1 MEENNELE
9 CLYQRANIINEFLPK
24 KSYLTPLILK
34 NGRKIQV
41 LAVLL
46 NGFVGVLELV
56 LSHKDVLI
64 IEWVRMDKT
73 TANSLMKEMLALSQH
88 IDEAGELTKQIIDE
102 NERYVIRKGIA
113 DVAGIVY
120 TDIMMPLIRQYPELD
135 PDKDKFEK

>member
-1 MEENNELE
+1 
-9 CLYQRANIINEFLPK
+9 
-24 KSYLTPLILK
+24 
-34 NGRKIQV
+34 
-41 LAVLL
+41 
-46 NGFVGVLELV
+46 
-56 LSHKDVLI
+56 
-64 IEWVRMDKT
+64 MDKT

>member
-64 IEWVRMDKT
+64 IE
-73 TANSLMKEMLALSQH
+73 
-88 IDEAGELTKQIIDE
+88 
-102 NERYVIRKGIA
+102 
-113 DVAGIVY
+113 
-120 TDIMMPLIRQYPELD
+120 
-135 PDKDKFEK
+135 